1 MFNPSKNFIVKNMC
15 NFSMKFLNQGY
26 WALICVNY
34 SLTSHWCKRATSFQ
48 FLLRQIC
55 QLYDT
60 WFREIITTSWNYI
73 SDYIYIFFSNLQ
85 PCNTEIKLLTVYF
98 VNAATKVHT
107 RFQLTIGSI
116 VPVKQYLENAEL
128 SPHFHQHQLLA
139 EYSETLDTE
148 EEARFKCSFSVQ
160 SHDERRQRCRDYSIS
175 QSSTYVLFRL

>member
-1 MFNPSKNFIVKNMC
+1 MQPL
-15 NFSMKFLNQGY
+15 FSFCFDKFASYVIRGSEKLLQ
-26 WALICVNY
+26 LLEI
-34 SLTSHWCKRATSFQ
+34 T
-48 FLLRQIC
+48 FLAI
-55 QLYDT
+55 YT
-60 WFREIITTSWNYI
+60 VYI
-73 SDYIYIFFSNLQ
+73 HFFCNLQ

-148 EEARFKCSFSVQ
+148 EESRFKCSFSVQ
-160 SHDERRQRCRDYSIS
+160 SHEERRQRCRDYSIS